1 MYFIYFGIACSSL
14 IQVVNCHDFSHCSS
28 TTPLMQSQLVNETR
42 TGSPAESESYGILSE
57 NYGNLSPAE
66 HPSKRDIFVGSQS
79 LVTNPTTMKSL
90 TEFLNKNSS
99 LLVKLI
105 CECVKRTLKHFWT
118 DYLKHLDTYGI
129 NISIILW
136 RSRYLIIP
144 LTISV
149 THCNS
154 VQPRGPLKWGTAG
167 LGFSS

>member
-1 MYFIYFGIACSSL
+1 MHVHKKVTVRQHVANNTSIGYVFLIYFIYFGIACSSL

-66 HPSKRDIFVGSQS
+66 HPSKRDIFVGAQS

-118 DYLKHLDTYGI
+118 DYLKHLDTY
-129 NISIILW
+129 
-136 RSRYLIIP
+136 
-144 LTISV
+144 
-149 THCNS
+149 
-154 VQPRGPLKWGTAG
+154 
-167 LGFSS
+167 

>member
-1 MYFIYFGIACSSL
+1 MLVRLNFVVVVVFFFFLRFQKVTVKKHVANNTSIGYVFLMCFIYFGIACSSL

-57 NYGNLSPAE
+57 NYGNLIPAE
-66 HPSKRDIFVGSQS
+66 HPSKRDIFVGAQS

-118 DYLKHLDTYGI
+118 DYLKHLDTY
-129 NISIILW
+129 
-136 RSRYLIIP
+136 
-144 LTISV
+144 
-149 THCNS
+149 
-154 VQPRGPLKWGTAG
+154 
-167 LGFSS
+167 